1 MKSLI
6 ILFVSLT
13 ALAGCVAGPKL
24 DENTALVD
32 FSYIYLKGDP
42 SGPWAKH
49 HLRLGL
55 GKDHASIYGLWE
67 AVSAGETLRLRAYAG
82 DHWSINSFADQ
93 IDVNSGWARSRP
105 YYPFD
110 IKGEYGEGYTYVFG
124 PFQPNKCYVAYIEP
138 VPVTPY
144 TEPVYGKHVNR
155 VVGQRNVR
163 YEFETRTDVIDCE
176 TVGDHSFEYT
186 IF

>member
-6 ILFVSLT
+6 TVLMTLT
-13 ALAGCVAGPKL
+13 TLAGCVAGPKL
-24 DENTALVD
+24 DENTAVVD
-32 FSYIYLKGDP
+32 LPYIYLKGDP
-42 SGPWAKH
+42 SGPWAGH

-55 GKDHASIYGLWE
+55 GKDHASWYGGSV
-67 AVSAGETLRLRAYAG
+67 AVPAGETLRLRAYAAG
-82 DHWSINSFADQ
+82 HWLDNSFADQ
-93 IDVNSGWARSRP
+93 IDVNSRWALSRP

-110 IKGEYGEGYTYVFG
+110 IKGEYGEGNTYVFG

-144 TEPVYGKHVNR
+144 TEPVYGKHVHR

-163 YEFETRTDVIDCE
+163 YEFETRADVIDCE
-176 TVGDHSFEYT
+176 TVGDHSFEHA